1 MDTIADAGA
10 TCGPTPPHDTSP
22 SRHPSHAASTRA
34 TAAARPSPYPRSAI
48 TSGPRRSA
56 PITRSPAV
64 SRRARSAAPIPEAEP
79 VTAMTRTRTLLYL
92 RGGARATDSRA
103 GECCGGWDT
112 RRAAPHLQD
121 AASVATPPSGP
132 AWSPTAWRRTSRGT
146 GPRRSTTAST
156 RRWSASAPGSVPCPA
171 RSPGSP
177 RSLPELLQ
185 QRLRLAQVARVEA
198 LGEPAVDRGEQVARL
213 RRAALGLEPAA
224 KARGRAQ
231 LERLRPLAPGEVHRL
246 PVARLHRGGL
256 RALPGQ
262 QIAAEAKEI
271 GLPHLLGRR
280 AEGVLYRPQRV
291 GEGTELRLPLSQ
303 QPPEGSEAEAIPR
316 CRVRGLCFAELRDA
330 LLAVPL
336 LRQRPS
342 AVEGARRNVVREL
355 LLGGELD
362 ERLRDLPRP
371 IGFAEQDVE
380 GGHHH
385 LGEYQVKRLLQAL
398 REGEGFPTVPAC
410 PVSEAEQPRNPGR
423 IAEGHHPGIA
433 WQRAM
438 LLLVV
443 AGDRTRQVLP
453 CGHQFSPKVTGHPG
467 RKVSPHE
474 RRGFAVRLGQP
485 QHLVGEH
492 LGRLQR
498 TAAEARRPE

>member
-10 TCGPTPPHDTSP
+10 TCGPTPAHATSP
-22 SRHPSHAASTRA
+22 SRRPSHAASAQA
-34 TAAARPSPYPRSAI
+34 TAAARPSPHPRSAI
-48 TSGPRRSA
+48 TSASRRST

-64 SRRARSAAPIPEAEP
+64 SRRARSAAPIPETEP

-213 RRAALGLEPAA
+213 RRAALGPEPAA

-262 QIAAEAKEI
+262 QIAAEAMEI
-271 GLPHLLGRR
+271 GLPHLLGR
-280 AEGVLYRPQRV
+280 AEGVLHRPQRV
-291 GEGTELRLPLSQ
+291 GEGAELRLPLSQ
-303 QPPEGSEAEAIPR
+303 QPQVGSEAEALPR
-316 CRVRGLCFAELRDA
+316 CHVR
-330 LLAVPL
+330 
-336 LRQRPS
+336 
-342 AVEGARRNVVREL
+342 
-355 LLGGELD
+355 
-362 ERLRDLPRP
+362 
-371 IGFAEQDVE
+371 
-380 GGHHH
+380 
-385 LGEYQVKRLLQAL
+385 
-398 REGEGFPTVPAC
+398 
-410 PVSEAEQPRNPGR
+410 
-423 IAEGHHPGIA
+423 
-433 WQRAM
+433 
-438 LLLVV
+438 
-443 AGDRTRQVLP
+443 
-453 CGHQFSPKVTGHPG
+453 
-467 RKVSPHE
+467 
-474 RRGFAVRLGQP
+474 
-485 QHLVGEH
+485 
-492 LGRLQR
+492 
-498 TAAEARRPE
+498 

>member
-1 MDTIADAGA
+1 
-10 TCGPTPPHDTSP
+10 
-22 SRHPSHAASTRA
+22 
-34 TAAARPSPYPRSAI
+34 
-48 TSGPRRSA
+48 
-56 PITRSPAV
+56 
-64 SRRARSAAPIPEAEP
+64 
-79 VTAMTRTRTLLYL
+79 MTRTRTLLYL

-177 RSLPELLQ
+177 RSLPELVE

-198 LGEPAVDRGEQVARL
+198 LGEPAVERGEQVARL
-213 RRAALGLEPAA
+213 RRAALGPEPAA
-224 KARGRAQ
+224 EARGRAQ
-231 LERLRPLAPGEVHRL
+231 LQRLRPMAPGEVHRL

-256 RALPGQ
+256 RTPAGQ
-262 QIAAEAKEI
+262 QIAAESKEI

-280 AEGVLYRPQRV
+280 AEGVLHRPQRV
-291 GEGTELRLPLSQ
+291 GEGAELRPPLSQ
-303 QPPEGSEAEAIPR
+303 QPQEGSEAEAQPR
-316 CRVRGLCFAELRDA
+316 CRVRGLSFAELRDA

-342 AVEGARRNVVREL
+342 AVEGAQRKVEREL

-371 IGFAEQDVE
+371 IGFAEVDVE
-380 GGHHH
+380 GARKQ
-385 LGEYQVKRLLQAL
+385 LGVCQVKRLLQAL

-410 PVSEAEQPRNPGR
+410 RVGEAERTRSQGR
-423 IAEGHHPGIA
+423 IAEGVHPGIA

-438 LLLVV
+438 VLLVV

-453 CGHQFSPKVTGHPG
+453 CGHQFSAGVTSRPG
-467 RKVSPHE
+467 RKVPPPE
-474 RRGFAVRLGQP
+474 RRGFA
-485 QHLVGEH
+485 
-492 LGRLQR
+492 
-498 TAAEARRPE
+498 A